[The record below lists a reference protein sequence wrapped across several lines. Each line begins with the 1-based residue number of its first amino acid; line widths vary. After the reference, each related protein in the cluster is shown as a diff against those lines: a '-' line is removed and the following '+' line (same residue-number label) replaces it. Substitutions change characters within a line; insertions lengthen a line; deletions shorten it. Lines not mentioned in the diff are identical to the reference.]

1 MKDNKK
7 PNKDD
12 IGELHQMEI
21 DLILTLRHEFPF
33 GQVEIEMRD
42 GLPQYLLKTVNRR
55 KLGNFQVIHRV
66 DLTKIYPELYN
77 KSSK

>member
-1 MKDNKK
+1 MRDNQK
-7 PNKDD
+7 PSKNDL
-12 IGELHQMEI
+12 GELHQMEI

-55 KLGNFQVIHRV
+55 KLGNFQVIHRI